1 MLTEISPHIKTNPKM
16 KKVLF
21 LALAAAS
28 FSFTACDSKK
38 EDAQEQVGENVK
50 DAGEAKADAME
61 DKADAVRDSADA
73 KGEAI
78 QDKADKMDAAAPAA
92 GTTTTTTEVKK

>member
-1 MLTEISPHIKTNPKM
+1 M

-21 LALAAAS
+21 LALATAAS

-38 EDAQEQVGENVK
+38 ENAQEQVGENVK
-50 DAGEAKADAME
+50 EGGEAKADAME

-78 QDKADKMDAAAPAA
+78 QDKADKMDAAAPATS
-92 GTTTTTTEVKK
+92 TTTTTTEVKK

>member
-1 MLTEISPHIKTNPKM
+1 M

-28 FSFTACDSKK
+28 FSFTACESKK
-38 EDAQEQVGENVK
+38 EEAVEQQADNVEA
-50 DAGEAKADAME
+50 AGEAKADAME

-73 KGEAI
+73 KA
-78 QDKADKMDAAAPAA
+78 DAMNDAADKMAPAGA
-92 GTTTTTTEVKK
+92 TETTTTTTEVKK

>member
-1 MLTEISPHIKTNPKM
+1 M

-38 EDAQEQVGENVK
+38 EDAQEQVGENVEK
-50 DAGEAKADAME
+50 AGEVKADAME

-73 KGEAI
+73 TGEAI
-78 QDKADKMDAAAPAA
+78 KDNADKMSSPTST
-92 GTTTTTTEVKK
+92 TTTTTTEEVKK